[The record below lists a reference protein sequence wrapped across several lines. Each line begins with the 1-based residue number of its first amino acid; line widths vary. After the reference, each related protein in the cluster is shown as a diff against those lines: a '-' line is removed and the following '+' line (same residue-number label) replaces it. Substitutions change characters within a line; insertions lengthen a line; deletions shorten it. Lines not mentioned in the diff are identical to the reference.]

1 MSVAAWTQVPL
12 GDVATPVDRA
22 EVPAAGKRYRQ
33 IGVRLWGEGAYERE
47 SMDGA
52 ATQYGYLNRVE
63 PDDIIV
69 NKIWARHGAVS
80 VVTPE
85 LADCWCSGEFPLFTA
100 DHSRLRSRWMYW
112 LTKSPSFWTGCED
125 VSRGTTSKSRLRPEQ
140 FLRVRIPL
148 PSPEEQDRIVATL
161 DAAAARVAEA
171 QRLCREID
179 EEADALCR
187 SILSDPRHP
196 TTPIP
201 MRELVTLR
209 PPDVDVKAA
218 ESYHFAGIYCFGKG
232 MFRGQTRL
240 GAEFSYD
247 TLSRVRAGDF
257 TYPKLM
263 AWEGALCVVP
273 PECDRLYVSTEYPVF
288 EINTDRVLP
297 DVLDV
302 YFRSPEVWPKLS
314 GTSKGTNVRRRRL
327 NPQQFLNYV
336 MPLPKRE
343 VQERVAEVRAKLAGV
358 RSQHVGL
365 ATELEALL
373 PAILD
378 RAFKGEL
385 AGMGAATQSGRTFV
399 AADSSVAS
407 TKGSMVAAKGS
418 TAVVEGSTRAV
429 KGSTKAVG
437 PCFVPVEG
445 SMTTVEGST
454 PIVEVS
460 NTSIEGL
467 QATVEGSSASRRTAR
482 TAESAGFTGSNTI
495 QIWNIPEIAAIQ
507 AELVRRNGGSAT
519 LGRKKISKGAYL
531 AAALLGAKQNPPPL
545 RKAAGPFNTQG
556 QNEVEA
562 YATQAGWFRD
572 SGLASGQRSSS
583 RYRAGDRIAEAAAK
597 AKGLVAARAADFERF
612 VGVFVNWDSDT
623 AELHA
628 TAHAAWNGLIAAEK
642 PVTEAAIIETFFEWS
657 EEKAK
662 FKATQIR
669 SALATLRFLGMEP
682 NGGGPVVSGVG
693 ESNLFSSASR

>member
-1 MSVAAWTQVPL
+1 
-12 GDVATPVDRA
+12 
-22 EVPAAGKRYRQ
+22 
-33 IGVRLWGEGAYERE
+33 
-47 SMDGA
+47 MDGA

-63 PDDIIV
+63 PNDIIV

-80 VVTPE
+80 VVPPE
-85 LADCWCSGEFPLFTA
+85 LADCWCSGEFPLFTT
-100 DHSRLRSRWMYW
+100 DHSKLRPRWMFW
-112 LTKSPSFWTGCED
+112 LTKSASFWTGCDE

-140 FLRVRIPL
+140 FLRVQIPL
-148 PSPEEQDRIVATL
+148 PLPDEQDRIVATL

-171 QRLCREID
+171 KRLCRDID

-187 SILSDPRHP
+187 SILSDPRHS
-196 TTPIP
+196 TTPTP
-201 MRELVTLR
+201 MRELVTPR
-209 PPDVDVKAA
+209 PADVDVKAA
-218 ESYHFAGIYCFGKG
+218 EPYHFAGIYCFGKG

-273 PECDRLYVSTEYPVF
+273 PECDGLYVSTEYPVF

-336 MPLPKRE
+336 MPLPKRD
-343 VQERVAEVRAKLAGV
+343 VQERVAAVRAKLAGIKA
-358 RSQHVGL
+358 QHAGL
-365 ATELEALL
+365 VTELEALM

-385 AGMGAATQSGRTFV
+385 GTAALPAAASALSAIAAPMIAGSIDPHAYSSSTSTDV
-399 AADSSVAS
+399 APLSDD
-407 TKGSMVAAKGS
+407 TG
-418 TAVVEGSTRAV
+418 TAQGNAGAV
-429 KGSTKAVG
+429 KALVG
-437 PCFVPVEG
+437 G
-445 SMTTVEGST
+445 G
-454 PIVEVS
+454 
-460 NTSIEGL
+460 
-467 QATVEGSSASRRTAR
+467 ATVQA
-482 TAESAGFTGSNTI
+482 
-495 QIWNIPEIAAIQ
+495 WNIPEIAAIQ

-572 SGLASGQRSSS
+572 SGSPSGPRSSS
-583 RYRAGDRIAEAAAK
+583 RYRAGDRISEAAAK
-597 AKGLVAARAADFERF
+597 AKGLVAARAAEFERF
-612 VGVFVNWDSDT
+612 MGLFVTWDSDT

-628 TAHAAWNGLIAAEK
+628 TAHAAWNGLIAAGK

-662 FKATQIR
+662 FKAAQIR
-669 SALATLRFLGMEP
+669 SALATLRSLGMEP
-682 NGGGPVVSGVG
+682 DGRGPVVSGVG
-693 ESNLFSSASR
+693 ESNLFGRG

>member
-1 MSVAAWTQVPL
+1 MSIADLPGVPL
-12 GDVATPVDRA
+12 ADLLAPVSREERVDNQHTYNILGARWYAKGLYVKDSKPGSAIQADRL
-22 EVPAAGKRYRQ
+22 Y
-33 IGVRLWGEGAYERE
+33 
-47 SMDGA
+47 
-52 ATQYGYLNRVE
+52 RVE
-63 PDDIIV
+63 CGDFVYNRLFAWKGSFAI
-69 NKIWARHGAVS
+69 ATAEQHGCHVS
-80 VVTPE
+80 N
-85 LADCWCSGEFPLFTA
+85 EFPCFVPKDERLHPQYLLYYLSRVTSWDEAFRHSTGGTPLSRNRLKEDLFL
-100 DHSRLRSRWMYW
+100 SM
-112 LTKSPSFWTGCED
+112 K
-125 VSRGTTSKSRLRPEQ
+125 
-140 FLRVRIPL
+140 IPL
-148 PSPEEQDRIVATL
+148 PERDEQNHLVGIVA
-161 DAAAARVAEA
+161 AIEARVAEA
-171 QRLCREID
+171 KRLCREID

-187 SILSDPRHP
+187 SILVDPRHS
-196 TTPIP
+196 TTPTP
-201 MRELVTLR
+201 MRELVTPR
-209 PPDVDVKAA
+209 APDVDVKAQ

-273 PECDRLYVSTEYPVF
+273 PECDGLYVSTEYPVF

-343 VQERVAEVRAKLAGV
+343 VQERLVEVRAKLAGTKA
-358 RSQHVGL
+358 QHTGL
-365 ATELEALL
+365 VTELEALM

-378 RAFKGEL
+378 RAFKREL
-385 AGMGAATQSGRTFV
+385 GTAALPAVASALSTVAAPMIAGKIDLP
-399 AADSSVAS
+399 ADSSSISADVARLS
-407 TKGSMVAAKGS
+407 DNTGEAQASAG
-418 TAVVEGSTRAV
+418 AV
-429 KGSTKAVG
+429 KAHFGGGAAVY
-437 PCFVPVEG
+437 
-445 SMTTVEGST
+445 T
-454 PIVEVS
+454 
-460 NTSIEGL
+460 
-467 QATVEGSSASRRTAR
+467 
-482 TAESAGFTGSNTI
+482 
-495 QIWNIPEIAAIQ
+495 WNIPEIAAIQ
-507 AELVRRNGGSAT
+507 SELVRRNGGSAT

-583 RYRAGDRIAEAAAK
+583 RYRAGDRITEAAAK

-612 VGVFVNWDSDT
+612 VGLFVNWDSDT

-628 TAHAAWNGLIAAEK
+628 TAHAAWNGLIAAAK

-669 SALATLRFLGMEP
+669 SALATLRSLGMEP
-682 NGGGPVVSGVG
+682 DGGGPVVLGVG
-693 ESNLFSSASR
+693 ESNLFSGASR

>member
-1 MSVAAWTQVPL
+1 MSASPWTQVPL
-12 GDVATPVDRA
+12 GDVATPVDRP
-22 EVPAAGKRYRQ
+22 EVPAAGKLYRQ

-63 PDDIIV
+63 PNDIIV

-100 DHSRLRSRWMYW
+100 DHSKLRPRWMFW
-112 LTKSPSFWTGCED
+112 LTKSASFWTGCDE

-140 FLRVRIPL
+140 FLRVKIPL
-148 PSPEEQDRIVATL
+148 PLPDEQDRIVATL

-171 QRLCREID
+171 KRLCRKID

-196 TTPIP
+196 TSPTP

-209 PPDVDVKAA
+209 SPDVDVKAA

-247 TLSRVRAGDF
+247 TLSRVCAGDF

-273 PECDRLYVSTEYPVF
+273 PECDGLYVSTEYPVF
-288 EINTDRVLP
+288 KINTDRVLP

-336 MPLPKRE
+336 MPLPERE
-343 VQERVAEVRAKLAGV
+343 VQERVAEVRAKLAGIKA
-358 RSQHVGL
+358 QHAGL
-365 ATELEALL
+365 VAELEALM

-385 AGMGAATQSGRTFV
+385 GTAALLVGEAAVFAGATPVIAARVDPSSDVAPISGGDGAAH
-399 AADSSVAS
+399 A
-407 TKGSMVAAKGS
+407 
-418 TAVVEGSTRAV
+418 
-429 KGSTKAVG
+429 
-437 PCFVPVEG
+437 
-445 SMTTVEGST
+445 
-454 PIVEVS
+454 
-460 NTSIEGL
+460 N
-467 QATVEGSSASRRTAR
+467 
-482 TAESAGFTGSNTI
+482 AESGKVRMAGGASVQT
-495 QIWNIPEIAAIQ
+495 WNIPEIAAIQ

-545 RKAAGPFNTQG
+545 RKVAGPFNTQG

-572 SGLASGQRSSS
+572 SGSASGQRSSS

-597 AKGLVAARAADFERF
+597 AKGLVAARAAEFERF
-612 VGVFVNWDSDT
+612 IGVFVKWDSDT

-628 TAHAAWNGLIAAEK
+628 TAHAAWNGLIAAGK
-642 PVTEAAIIETFFEWS
+642 PVSDTAIIETFFEWS

-662 FKATQIR
+662 FKTTQIR
-669 SALATLRFLGMEP
+669 SALATLRSLGLEP

-693 ESNLFSSASR
+693 ESNLFSGASR

>member
-1 MSVAAWTQVPL
+1 MNGGAPHVSLGELLRQVE
-12 GDVATPVDRA
+12 DVVDVRA
-22 EVPAAGKRYRQ
+22 DQQYPNIGIYSFGRGVFPKPPISGSTSSANRLYRARAGQFVYS
-33 IGVRLWGEGAYERE
+33 RLFAFEGAYGLVPDEL
-47 SMDGA
+47 DGA
-52 ATQYGYLNRVE
+52 F
-63 PDDIIV
+63 
-69 NKIWARHGAVS
+69 VS
-80 VVTPE
+80 N
-85 LADCWCSGEFPLFTA
+85 EFPLLEPV
-100 DHSRLRSRWMYW
+100 SPRLRIGYMAWYFRLARIWAEVATKATGMGSR
-112 LTKSPSFWTGCED
+112 
-125 VSRGTTSKSRLRPEQ
+125 RQRIHPEMI
-140 FLRVRIPL
+140 FAHAIPL
-148 PSPEEQDRIVATL
+148 PSPDEQDRIVATL

-171 QRLCREID
+171 RRLCREID

-187 SILSDPRHP
+187 SILSDPRHS
-196 TTPIP
+196 TTPTP
-201 MRELVTLR
+201 MRELVTPR
-209 PPDVDVKAA
+209 PADVDVKAA

-247 TLSRVRAGDF
+247 TVSRVRAGDF

-273 PECDRLYVSTEYPVF
+273 PECDGLYVSTEYPVF

-336 MPLPKRE
+336 MPLPKRD
-343 VQERVAEVRAKLAGV
+343 VQERVAAVRAKLAGIKA
-358 RSQHVGL
+358 QHAGL
-365 ATELEALL
+365 VTELEALM

-385 AGMGAATQSGRTFV
+385 GTADLPAAASALSAIAAPMIAGSIDPHAYSSSTSTDV
-399 AADSSVAS
+399 APLSDD
-407 TKGSMVAAKGS
+407 TG
-418 TAVVEGSTRAV
+418 TAQGNAGAV
-429 KGSTKAVG
+429 KAHVG
-437 PCFVPVEG
+437 G
-445 SMTTVEGST
+445 G
-454 PIVEVS
+454 
-460 NTSIEGL
+460 
-467 QATVEGSSASRRTAR
+467 ATVQA
-482 TAESAGFTGSNTI
+482 
-495 QIWNIPEIAAIQ
+495 WNIPEIAAIQ
-507 AELVRRNGGSAT
+507 AELVRRNGGSPT

-572 SGLASGQRSSS
+572 SGSPSGPRSSS
-583 RYRAGDRIAEAAAK
+583 RYRAGDRISEAAAK
-597 AKGLVAARAADFERF
+597 AKGLVAARAAEFERF
-612 VGVFVNWDSDT
+612 MGLFVTWDSDT

-628 TAHAAWNGLIAAEK
+628 TAHAAWNILIAAGK

-669 SALATLRFLGMEP
+669 SGLATLRSLGMEP
-682 NGGGPVVSGVG
+682 NGGGPVVAGVG
-693 ESNLFSSASR
+693 ESNLFGRG

>member
-1 MSVAAWTQVPL
+1 MSAAPWTQVPL
-12 GDVATPVDRA
+12 RDVATPVDRA
-22 EVPAAGKRYRQ
+22 EVPAAGRRYRQ

-63 PDDIIV
+63 SNDIIV

-85 LADCWCSGEFPLFTA
+85 LAGCWCSGEFPLFTA
-100 DHSRLRSRWMYW
+100 DQSRLRSRWMFW
-112 LTKSPSFWTGCED
+112 LTKSPSFWTACEE

-140 FLRVRIPL
+140 FLRVNIPL

-171 QRLCREID
+171 QRLCREIHD
-179 EEADALCR
+179 EADALCR
-187 SILSDPRHP
+187 SILSDPRYPITP
-196 TTPIP
+196 TP

-209 PPDVDVKAA
+209 APDVEVKAQ

-247 TLSRVRAGDF
+247 TLSCVRAGDF

-273 PECDRLYVSTEYPVF
+273 PECDGLYVSTEYPVF
-288 EINTDRVLP
+288 EIDTDRVLP

-327 NPQQFLNYV
+327 NPQQFLNYT

-343 VQERVAEVRAKLAGV
+343 VQERMAEVRAKLAGIKA
-358 RSQHVGL
+358 QHAGL
-365 ATELEALL
+365 VTELEALM

-385 AGMGAATQSGRTFV
+385 NTTGALAIPESINAGAALVIADRSAAHANSAPALACAV
-399 AADSSVAS
+399 AAFSSTGAAIADTAPMSAITAPAHAS
-407 TKGSMVAAKGS
+407 AGAGTQ
-418 TAVVEGSTRAV
+418 VV
-429 KGSTKAVG
+429 
-437 PCFVPVEG
+437 
-445 SMTTVEGST
+445 
-454 PIVEVS
+454 
-460 NTSIEGL
+460 
-467 QATVEGSSASRRTAR
+467 SAQTAR
-482 TAESAGFTGSNTI
+482 SAASNPVQT
-495 QIWNIPEIAAIQ
+495 WNIPEIAAIQ

-583 RYRAGDRIAEAAAK
+583 RYRGGDRIAEAAAK
-597 AKGLVAARAADFERF
+597 TKALVAARAADFERF
-612 VGVFVNWDSDT
+612 VGLFVNWDSDT

-628 TAHAAWNGLIAAEK
+628 TAHAAWNGLIAAGK
-642 PVTEAAIIETFFEWS
+642 PATEASIIETFFEWS

-669 SALATLRFLGMEP
+669 AALATLRSLGMEP
-682 NGGGPVVSGVG
+682 DGGGPVVSGVG
-693 ESNLFSSASR
+693 ESNLFSGASR

>member
-1 MSVAAWTQVPL
+1 MSVAWPQTPL
-12 GDVATPVDRA
+12 GECIRHRSEFTRLDDRETYLRCRVQLSGRGVVLRDRVQGVDVKTKEQQVCLAGDLLVA
-22 EVPAAGKRYRQ
+22 EIDAKMG
-33 IGVRLWGEGAYERE
+33 GVG
-47 SMDGA
+47 M
-52 ATQYGYLNRVE
+52 V
-63 PDDIIV
+63 PDDLAGAIV
-69 NKIWARHGAVS
+69 SSHYFLFEVDESKLRRKFLDYYVRTPDFQSQVKARGSTNYSAIRPYHV
-80 VVTPE
+80 
-85 LADCWCSGEFPLFTA
+85 
-100 DHSRLRSRWMYW
+100 
-112 LTKSPSFWTGCED
+112 LTYT
-125 VSRGTTSKSRLRPEQ
+125 
-140 FLRVRIPL
+140 IPL

>member
-1 MSVAAWTQVPL
+1 MN
-12 GDVATPVDRA
+12 G
-22 EVPAAGKRYRQ
+22 EVPHVQLGELLRQVEDVVSVRADQQYPNFGIYSFGRGVFPKPPISGSMSSANTLYRARAGQFVYS
-33 IGVRLWGEGAYERE
+33 RLFAFEGAYGLVPDEL
-47 SMDGA
+47 DG
-52 ATQYGYLNRVE
+52 TF
-63 PDDIIV
+63 
-69 NKIWARHGAVS
+69 VS
-80 VVTPE
+80 N
-85 LADCWCSGEFPLFTA
+85 EFPLLEPV
-100 DHSRLRSRWMYW
+100 SPRLRIGYLAWYFRLARTWAEVATKATGMGSR
-112 LTKSPSFWTGCED
+112 
-125 VSRGTTSKSRLRPEQ
+125 RQRIHPETI
-140 FLRVRIPL
+140 FAHAIPL
-148 PSPEEQDRIVATL
+148 PSPEEQDLIVATL
-161 DAAAARVAEA
+161 DLAAARVAEA
-171 QRLCREID
+171 KRLCREID

-187 SILSDPRHP
+187 SILSDSRHP
-196 TTPIP
+196 TTPTP

-273 PECDRLYVSTEYPVF
+273 SECDGLYVSTEYPVF

-343 VQERVAEVRAKLAGV
+343 VQERVAAVRAKLAGIKA
-358 RSQHVGL
+358 QHAVL
-365 ATELEALL
+365 VTELEALM

-385 AGMGAATQSGRTFV
+385 GRAALPAASALSAVAAPMIAGKDLPAYSASLSADVAPLSDDMRAAQASAGAVEAYFGGRT
-399 AADSSVAS
+399 
-407 TKGSMVAAKGS
+407 
-418 TAVVEGSTRAV
+418 
-429 KGSTKAVG
+429 
-437 PCFVPVEG
+437 
-445 SMTTVEGST
+445 TVQT
-454 PIVEVS
+454 
-460 NTSIEGL
+460 
-467 QATVEGSSASRRTAR
+467 
-482 TAESAGFTGSNTI
+482 
-495 QIWNIPEIAAIQ
+495 WNIPEIAAIQ

-572 SGLASGQRSSS
+572 SAPPAGQRSSS

-612 VGVFVNWDSDT
+612 LSTFVNWDSDA

-628 TAHAAWNGLIAAEK
+628 TAHAAWNGLIAAGK

-662 FKATQIR
+662 FTATQIR
-669 SALATLRFLGMEP
+669 SALATLRTLGMEP
-682 NGGGPVVSGVG
+682 NGRGPVVAGVG
-693 ESNLFSSASR
+693 EESLFSQSSR

>member
-1 MSVAAWTQVPL
+1 MSVIDSPRIALSELLTPVWREERVASTTTYDILGARWYAKGLYVKDTKPGSAIQANTLYRVERGDFVYNRLFAWK
-12 GDVATPVDRA
+12 GSFAVAT
-22 EVPAAGKRYRQ
+22 EEQ
-33 IGVRLWGEGAYERE
+33 
-47 SMDGA
+47 
-52 ATQYGYLNRVE
+52 
-63 PDDIIV
+63 
-69 NKIWARHGAVS
+69 HGCHVS
-80 VVTPE
+80 N
-85 LADCWCSGEFPLFTA
+85 EFPCFVPRDGRMNLRFLLYFL
-100 DHSRLRSRWMYW
+100 SRQSSWDEACGLSTGGTPLSRNR
-112 LTKSPSFWTGCED
+112 LKED
-125 VSRGTTSKSRLRPEQ
+125 Q
-140 FLRVRIPL
+140 FLSMRVPL
-148 PSPEEQDRIVATL
+148 PSLDEQDRIVAKL

-187 SILSDPRHP
+187 SILRDPRHP
-196 TTPIP
+196 TTPTP
-201 MRELVTLR
+201 MRELVTPR
-209 PPDVDVKAA
+209 WPDVQVKAE
-218 ESYHFAGIYCFGKG
+218 ESYQFAGIYCFGKG

-240 GAEFSYD
+240 GAEFSYN

-273 PECDRLYVSTEYPVF
+273 PECDGLYVSTEYPVF

-343 VQERVAEVRAKLAGV
+343 VQERVMTVRARLAGIKV
-358 RSQHVGL
+358 QHAGL
-365 ATELEALL
+365 VTELEALM

-378 RAFKGEL
+378 CAFKGEL
-385 AGMGAATQSGRTFV
+385 GKAALPTVASALSAGAAPMVASKIELPAYMGSGRTQSGGG
-399 AADSSVAS
+399 A
-407 TKGSMVAAKGS
+407 
-418 TAVVEGSTRAV
+418 TA
-429 KGSTKAVG
+429 
-437 PCFVPVEG
+437 
-445 SMTTVEGST
+445 
-454 PIVEVS
+454 
-460 NTSIEGL
+460 
-467 QATVEGSSASRRTAR
+467 
-482 TAESAGFTGSNTI
+482 

-507 AELVRRNGGSAT
+507 AELVRRNGGSPT

-545 RKAAGPFNTQG
+545 RKAAGPFNSQG

-583 RYRAGDRIAEAAAK
+583 RYRAGDRITEAAAK
-597 AKGLVAARAADFERF
+597 AKGLVAARAAEFERF
-612 VGVFVNWDSDT
+612 MGIFVKWDSDS

-628 TAHAAWNGLIAAEK
+628 TAHAAWNGLVAAGK
-642 PVTEAAIIETFFEWS
+642 PVTAAAIIETFFEWS

-662 FKATQIR
+662 FKAAQIR
-669 SALATLRFLGMEP
+669 SALATLRSLGMEP

-693 ESNLFSSASR
+693 ESSLFSGAGR

>member
-1 MSVAAWTQVPL
+1 MSTASWAQVPL
-12 GDVATPVDRA
+12 GEVATPVDRS
-22 EVPAAGKRYRQ
+22 EVPAASKRYRQ

-52 ATQYGYLNRVE
+52 ATQYGFLNRVE
-63 PDDIIV
+63 PNDIIV

-100 DHSRLRSRWMYW
+100 DRSRLRPQWMFW
-112 LTKSPSFWTGCED
+112 LTKSASFWAGCDE

-140 FLRVRIPL
+140 FLRVKIPL
-148 PSPEEQDRIVATL
+148 PLPDEQDRIVATL

-196 TTPIP
+196 TTPTV

-209 PPDVDVKAA
+209 PPDVDVQAT

-247 TLSRVRAGDF
+247 TLSRVRTGDF

-273 PECDRLYVSTEYPVF
+273 QECDGLYVSTEYPVF

-336 MPLPKRE
+336 MPLPERE
-343 VQERVAEVRAKLAGV
+343 VQERVAQVRAKLAGIK
-358 RSQHVGL
+358 SQHASLV
-365 ATELEALL
+365 TELEALM

-385 AGMGAATQSGRTFV
+385 GKSALPTVASALSEGAAPMIAGRIELPAYMGAGKAQSGGG
-399 AADSSVAS
+399 A
-407 TKGSMVAAKGS
+407 
-418 TAVVEGSTRAV
+418 TA
-429 KGSTKAVG
+429 
-437 PCFVPVEG
+437 
-445 SMTTVEGST
+445 
-454 PIVEVS
+454 
-460 NTSIEGL
+460 
-467 QATVEGSSASRRTAR
+467 
-482 TAESAGFTGSNTI
+482 
-495 QIWNIPEIAAIQ
+495 QIWNIPEIAAVQ
-507 AELVRRNGGSAT
+507 AELVRRNGGSPT

-531 AAALLGAKQNPPPL
+531 AAAMLGAKQNPPPL

-583 RYRAGDRIAEAAAK
+583 RYRAGDRITEAAAK
-597 AKGLVAARAADFERF
+597 AKVLVAARAAEFERF
-612 VGVFVNWDSDT
+612 MGIFVNWDSDS

-628 TAHAAWNGLIAAEK
+628 TAHAAWNGLVAAGK

-662 FKATQIR
+662 FKAAQIR
-669 SALATLRFLGMEP
+669 SALATLRSLGMEP
-682 NGGGPVVSGVG
+682 DGGGPVVSGVG
-693 ESNLFSSASR
+693 ESNLFSGASR

>member
-1 MSVAAWTQVPL
+1 VSVGAWTTLRL
-12 GDVATPVDRA
+12 GDVLRPNTDVIDIDPF
-22 EVPAAGKRYRQ
+22 GRYQ
-33 IGVRLWGEGAYERE
+33 QVTIKLWGKGVVPRGEINGADIKGTARTRVRSGQFIVSKIDARNGAMGVVPLEL
-47 SMDGA
+47 DGA
-52 ATQYGYLNRVE
+52 
-63 PDDIIV
+63 
-69 NKIWARHGAVS
+69 
-80 VVTPE
+80 
-85 LADCWCSGEFPLFTA
+85 LASNDFPTFDVDT
-100 DHSRLRSRWMYW
+100 DRLRSSFLSW
-112 LTKSPSFWTGCED
+112 L
-125 VSRGTTSKSRLRPEQ
+125 SRTAAFVDLCKRASEGTTN
-140 FLRVRIPL
+140 RVRLSQERMLGLEIDV

>member
-1 MSVAAWTQVPL
+1 MNVAGPHTPL
-12 GDVATPVDRA
+12 GDCIRHRSEIIRLDDREAYLRCRVQLNGRGVVLRDRVLGVDVKTKEQQVCRAGELLVAEIDA
-22 EVPAAGKRYRQ
+22 KMG
-33 IGVRLWGEGAYERE
+33 GVGI
-47 SMDGA
+47 
-52 ATQYGYLNRVE
+52 V
-63 PDDIIV
+63 PDDLAGAIV
-69 NKIWARHGAVS
+69 SSHYFLFEIDESKLRRKFLDYYLR
-80 VVTPE
+80 TPE
-85 LADCWCSGEFPLFTA
+85 FQTQVKARGSTNYSAIRPYHVLAYT
-100 DHSRLRSRWMYW
+100 
-112 LTKSPSFWTGCED
+112 
-125 VSRGTTSKSRLRPEQ
+125 
-140 FLRVRIPL
+140 IPL
-148 PSPEEQDRIVATL
+148 PLPDEQDRIVATL
-161 DAAAARVAEA
+161 NAAAARVAEA

-196 TTPIP
+196 TTPTL
-201 MRELVTLR
+201 MRKLVTLR
-209 PPDVDVKAA
+209 PPDVDVQST

-273 PECDRLYVSTEYPVF
+273 PECDGLYVSTEYPVF
-288 EINTDRVLP
+288 EINTERVLP

-302 YFRSPEVWPKLS
+302 HFRSPEVWPKLS

-343 VQERVAEVRAKLAGV
+343 VQERVAEVRAKLAGIKA
-358 RSQHVGL
+358 QHAGL
-365 ATELEALL
+365 VTELEALM
-373 PAILD
+373 PSILD

-385 AGMGAATQSGRTFV
+385 GTVGLLASAAAVFADAAPVIAGKDDPFSDESPVSAGDGAAY
-399 AADSSVAS
+399 AS
-407 TKGSMVAAKGS
+407 
-418 TAVVEGSTRAV
+418 
-429 KGSTKAVG
+429 
-437 PCFVPVEG
+437 
-445 SMTTVEGST
+445 
-454 PIVEVS
+454 
-460 NTSIEGL
+460 
-467 QATVEGSSASRRTAR
+467 
-482 TAESAGFTGSNTI
+482 AESGKVRMAGGASVQT
-495 QIWNIPEIAAIQ
+495 WNIPEIAAIQ

-562 YATQAGWFRD
+562 YAAQAGWFRD
-572 SGLASGQRSSS
+572 SGLAAGQRSSS

-612 VGVFVNWDSDT
+612 VGLFVNWDSNT

-628 TAHAAWNGLIAAEK
+628 TAHAAWNGLIAAGK

-669 SALATLRFLGMEP
+669 SALATLRSLGMEP
-682 NGGGPVVSGVG
+682 TGGGPVVSGVG
-693 ESNLFSSASR
+693 ESNLFSGARR